1 MPRYLKLYRNVWIIL
16 DSTSFIWYNV
26 YKIYT
31 ICMFK
36 NVSWLKWHD
45 CYFKNIGPLDRKCEK
60 SNRCLPPKN
69 MGEVTPKNKGN
80 INGIGHTPL
89 KTNMTYWNI
98 PIFNRKY
105 IDSSWWWIFQPVK
118 FFFCFGGRVQA
129 ISTAH
134 LKDQS
139 GSFSLDLIRMA
150 SFCLVVFCWCACK
163 YEKNVI
169 CLGV

>member
-80 INGIGHTPL
+80 IYGIGHTPL

-118 FFFCFGGRVQA
+118 FFLFRWQGTSHQHSPPEGSKWQ
-129 ISTAH
+129 
-134 LKDQS
+134 LQS
-139 GSFSLDLIRMA
+139 GPDQNGIVLSRCIL
-150 SFCLVVFCWCACK
+150 LVCV
-163 YEKNVI
+163 
-169 CLGV
+169 